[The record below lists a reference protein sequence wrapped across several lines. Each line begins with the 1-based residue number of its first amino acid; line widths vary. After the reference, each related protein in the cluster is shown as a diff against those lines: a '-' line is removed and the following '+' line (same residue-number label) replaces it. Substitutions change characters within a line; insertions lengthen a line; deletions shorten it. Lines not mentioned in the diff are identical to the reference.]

1 MRVSGGAPVWIGSAR
16 CIDRFPDLP
25 IDTAVKFEMTG
36 AIHGR
41 RAGSSGLSLG
51 SDLYP
56 GITPLKKRPH
66 TRAGAENSHG
76 SDGYEENI
84 HAGTHTPSRRRVI
97 IQQQNACHSMACSY
111 LIVNK
116 GEVNQPVFPIRA
128 DNALLLARGA
138 PICSCTRVLDPT
150 P

>member
-16 CIDRFPDLP
+16 CIYRFPDLP
-25 IDTAVKFEMTG
+25 IDTAVKFKMTG

-41 RAGSSGLSLG
+41 RTGSSGLSLG

-76 SDGYEENI
+76 SDGYEENPCQYSHTIPAASNYSSAKRMPI
-84 HAGTHTPSRRRVI
+84 HA
-97 IQQQNACHSMACSY
+97 M
-111 LIVNK
+111 
-116 GEVNQPVFPIRA
+116 
-128 DNALLLARGA
+128 LLFD
-138 PICSCTRVLDPT
+138 CK
-150 P
+150 